1 MSLCAWYF
9 KYAVVPD
16 HDMHSATVESYL
28 LICWAVPGVLQ
39 WRDHAL
45 LFSRFRFRFAICLF
59 GSGGHCKAAT
69 LGVVTCDET
78 SSVLICPWQGLTF
91 CA

>member
-28 LICWAVPGVLQ
+28 LICWAIEQVEVKYPGYCSGVTTHCFSRVFVFDLRFACSVPGDIA
-39 WRDHAL
+39 RPPH
-45 LFSRFRFRFAICLF
+45 
-59 GSGGHCKAAT
+59 
-69 LGVVTCDET
+69 
-78 SSVLICPWQGLTF
+78 
-91 CA
+91 

>member
-1 MSLCAWYF
+1 VSLCAWYF

-45 LFSRFRFRFAICLF
+45 LFSRFRFGIPPKKKYSLERKTDHTSN
-59 GSGGHCKAAT
+59 GSNDQK
-69 LGVVTCDET
+69 
-78 SSVLICPWQGLTF
+78 QGRI
-91 CA
+91 